1 MTSLTN
7 ITVKIWRQEGPD
19 TEGRFE
25 THQIP
30 EISDEASFLE
40 LLDILPW

>member
-1 MTSLTN
+1 MSNLTN
-7 ITVKIWRQEGPD
+7 ITLRIWRQEGP
-19 TEGRFE
+19 EAQGRFE

-40 LLDILPW
+40 MLDILN